1 MIQIVDIGESVKA
14 KIVDIISIATNA
26 NIALRTDT
34 TSPYTAIKI
43 WFKDLGERK
52 GPIGLISVIG
62 SKIRIKISFGK
73 FSGSIV
79 EEIVKNIDHRLVV
92 ARKLINYVECSELRI
107 VRQSL
112 LNWTVLDSSFK
123 IIASYN
129 IDSTSENLESEVLTA
144 CEKMVN
150 PLMLAMVELVGYE
163 KISEEREDGDIEG
176 NLTKVVIKRRERS
189 PKNRLL
195 CFAIHGNQ
203 CSVCGINP
211 LVRYKVNRNTLEAH
225 HLEPL
230 ALITNPKKFDPR
242 KDLVPL
248 CPNCH
253 RAVHT
258 RTPRPYEP
266 SELKKMLSG

>member
-14 KIVDIISIATNA
+14 RIVGAISIATNA

-34 TSPYTAIKI
+34 TSPYSAIKI

-79 EEIVKNIDHRLVV
+79 GEIVKNINHRLPV
-92 ARKLINYVECSELRI
+92 ARKLINYAECSEIR
-107 VRQSL
+107 VVGQSL
-112 LNWTVLDSSFK
+112 LNWTVMDSSFK
-123 IIASYN
+123 VIATYN
-129 IDSTSENLESEVLTA
+129 IDSTSEKFESEVLTA
-144 CEKMVN
+144 CEKMIN

-163 KISEEREDGDIEG
+163 KKSEISENGDFEG
-176 NLTKVVIKRRERS
+176 NLTEVVIKRRERS

-211 LVRYKVNRNTLEAH
+211 MERYKVNGNTLEAH

-230 ALITNPKKFDPR
+230 ALITNPKRFDPR

-248 CPNCH
+248 CSNCH

-266 SELKKMLSG
+266 SELKKLLSG